1 MKPVRVWI
9 VGFGTVGRWLVRAL
23 DQHRASLADRYALAF
38 EVVGLANRRDG
49 FAYRGEG
56 IDLRSALRL
65 AAAGG
70 SLRNLDDVARW
81 PTALEG
87 IRATEADVLVE
98 VTSSPAT
105 DGEPGLSHL
114 DEALGRGIPVVTSN
128 KWPVALHG
136 VRLAELARSRSTS
149 LRAESTVMSGT
160 PVLSTL
166 TEGLAGCVPAAIRGV
181 LNATANFIV
190 SEIGSGKRYEDA
202 LADAQRRGIAE
213 RDPSADVQG
222 HDSAAKVMIL
232 AALTLGRQLRAADVS
247 RRGISS
253 IEDGALAQAA
263 SEGLTM
269 REVATLER
277 TDTGTLVGRVE
288 PVALAGN
295 DALARVDGTDNAVVC
310 EARPLGEIMI
320 RGPGA
325 GIELAGQGVL
335 SDLINVAL
343 RHKCSLATQGDQ
355 FPAEA
360 NPAHTSDTR

>member
-1 MKPVRVWI
+1 MKHVRVWI
-9 VGFGTVGRWLVRAL
+9 LGFGTVGQWVVRAL
-23 DQHRASLADRYALAF
+23 DRHRATIADRYGLAF

-49 FAYRGEG
+49 FAYRSKG
-56 IDLRSALRL
+56 IDVRAALRL
-65 AAAGG
+65 AAAD

-98 VTSSPAT
+98 VTSSPPM

-114 DEALGRGIPVVTSN
+114 QEALRRGIPAVTSN

-136 VRLAELARSRSTS
+136 VRLTELARSRSTS

-166 TEGLAGCVPAAIRGV
+166 TDGLAGCSPVAIRGV

-190 SEIGSGKRYEDA
+190 SEMGRGKRYEEA
-202 LADAQRRGIAE
+202 LADARRRGLAE
-213 RDPSADVQG
+213 RDASADVEG

-232 AALTLGRQLRAADVS
+232 AALVLGRQLGAAEVS
-247 RRGISS
+247 RRGIAS
-253 IEDGALAQAA
+253 IEEGELSQAM
-263 SEGLTM
+263 SEGLVM
-269 REVATLER
+269 RELASLEP
-277 TDTGTLVGRVE
+277 TDAGRLVGRVE
-288 PVALAGN
+288 PVALERD
-295 DALARVDGTDNAVVC
+295 DALAHVDGSDNAVVC
-310 EARPLGEIMI
+310 EAQPLGEIMI

-325 GIELAGQGVL
+325 GLELAGQGVL

-343 RHKCSLATQGDQ
+343 HHEYPVST
-355 FPAEA
+355 
-360 NPAHTSDTR
+360 

>member
-1 MKPVRVWI
+1 MPDEAPLTWPVGQPNGFADAGMRPVRVWI
-9 VGFGTVGRWLVRAL
+9 VGFGTVGQWLVRVL
-23 DQHRASLADRYALAF
+23 DEHRARIEERYAVAF

-49 FAYRGEG
+49 FAYRSNG
-56 IDLRSALRL
+56 INLRSALRL
-65 AAAGG
+65 AARGG
-70 SLRNLDDVARW
+70 SLRKLDDVACW

-87 IRATEADVLVE
+87 IGATEADVLVE
-98 VTSSPAT
+98 VTTSPAT

-114 DEALGRGIPVVTSN
+114 EEALGRGVPAVTSN

-136 VRLAELARSRSTS
+136 VRLNELARSRSTL

-166 TEGLAGCVPAAIRGV
+166 NEGLAGCAPAAIRGV

-190 SEIGSGKRYEDA
+190 SEMGRGARYEDA
-202 LADAQRRGIAE
+202 LAEAQRRGLAE
-213 RDPSADVQG
+213 RDPSADVEG

-232 AALTLGRQLRAADVS
+232 AALVLRRQLRAADVS

-253 IEDGALAQAA
+253 LENGALKQAA

-269 REVATLER
+269 REVATLEPA
-277 TDTGTLVGRVE
+277 DAGTLIGRVE
-288 PVALAGN
+288 PVALGG
-295 DALARVDGTDNAVVC
+295 DDPLARVDGTDNAIVC

-325 GIELAGQGVL
+325 GVELAGQGVL
-335 SDLINVAL
+335 SDLINIAL
-343 RHKCSLATQGDQ
+343 R
-355 FPAEA
+355 
-360 NPAHTSDTR
+360 R